1 MDSAAKKSFELQANV
16 RQNAEEI
23 KNAFNDLYNWQK
35 DIKDK
40 EKDMLREPEH
50 KLKEAMTVSREQLQ

>member
-1 MDSAAKKSFELQANV
+1 MDSSTKNSFEIQANV

-40 EKDMLREPEH
+40 EKNLLSEPEH
-50 KLKEAMTVSREQLQ
+50 KLKAAMAVSTFN